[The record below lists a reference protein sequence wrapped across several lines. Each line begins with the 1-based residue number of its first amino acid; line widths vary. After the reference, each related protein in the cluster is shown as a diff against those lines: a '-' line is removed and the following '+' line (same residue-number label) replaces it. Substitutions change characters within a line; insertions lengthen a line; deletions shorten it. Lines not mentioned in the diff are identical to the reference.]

1 MSEWC
6 KFPFNDTD
14 TVLDAEK
21 LKDKVLEG
29 HGAVYA
35 PFTMFNLSDE
45 YEMTWVRNTH
55 GQAFA
60 SNMPLTDGNY
70 WIFYLW
76 CDNATDLLGRY
87 VQGQPIV
94 TGDFKCYFVFTSKPL
109 ILSNITTVKRL
120 PSMSKTQLVKF
131 GDLGLPKQT
140 EVQFK
145 HLDYDSMTATLS
157 ELECLKILYQREN
170 EWRRS
175 LYDMYPLWR
184 PGDNE

>member
-6 KFPFNDTD
+6 KLPFNDVGTVFD
-14 TVLDAEK
+14 TEK
-21 LKDKVLEG
+21 LKDKIFQG
-29 HGAVYA
+29 HGTVYA

-45 YEMTWVRNTH
+45 YEMTWVRNTN

-70 WIFYLW
+70 WIFYIW
-76 CDNATDLLGRY
+76 CENTDDLLGRY
-87 VQGQPIV
+87 VQGQPIT

-109 ILSNITTVKRL
+109 ILSNITSVKRL
-120 PSMSKTQLVKF
+120 PSISKTQLVKF

-145 HLDYDSMTATLS
+145 NLDYDSITKTLT

-170 EWRRS
+170 EWRRD
-175 LYDMYPLWR
+175 LNDMYPVWR
-184 PGDNE
+184 QNYNE